1 MDKNAK
7 KILLFFLGV
16 LILFIS
22 PVYSEGISDLSSLIS
37 SEGKVLFGS
46 EQNSILVI
54 DYPSN
59 IRTIE
64 KYLEMVDVYPQQVLI
79 EARVVEVKLQGEH
92 ALGIRW
98 EAFTENG
105 GFDLG
110 QFKGGSAYPGA
121 PGVLSQA
128 ISYKDTYWPPTTSTS
143 SEDPF
148 SLAIFDDNINVVL
161 QVLANSLDTNI
172 LSAPRIATVNN
183 YPANIK
189 IVQDVPWAEPSVEN
203 NEGIVSV
210 TWNVNFEE
218 IGIILNVTP
227 TINEDNKITMVLEPE
242 ISEHVSDFTLE
253 VYESGLA
260 EPIEYA
266 VPIIDKRTA
275 STKIVVGNGQTLII
289 GGLIKDKRIKEET
302 KIPLLG
308 DLPILGSLFK
318 STRKVKDK
326 TELLIFVSPTIISEK
341 SFARSRQE
349 EQRLGGWYREKKKI
363 EQAGADDSAGL
374 DKRITKLFKK
384 QKRLVSQ
391 RKKLERQMEE

>member
-1 MDKNAK
+1 MDKKIK
-7 KILLFFLGV
+7 KILLFFSGV

-59 IRTIE
+59 IRTVE

-121 PGVLSQA
+121 PGALSQA
-128 ISYKDTYWPPTTSTS
+128 ISYKNTYWPPTTSTS

-161 QVLANSLDTNI
+161 KVLANSLDTNI

-203 NEGIVSV
+203 NEGIVSI

-242 ISEHVSDFTLE
+242 ISEHVSDFTLTIDE
-253 VYESGLA
+253 DGEK
-260 EPIEYA
+260 IEYA

-308 DLPILGSLFK
+308 DIPILGSLFK

-341 SFARSRQE
+341 SFARSRRE
-349 EQRLGGWYREKKKI
+349 EQRLGGWYREKEKSA
-363 EQAGADDSAGL
+363 EADADDSARL
-374 DKRITKLFKK
+374 NKRITKLFKK

-391 RKKLERQMEE
+391 RKNLERQMEK